1 MFVIGISSINFVK
14 VTFNDVIW
22 YNNKGD
28 SKIEREQAH
37 IVYDIFDTDATF
49 FETKEDA
56 LSALESIKTL
66 NKDGKVTAERFAPD
80 ILEDEKPFNIGSLS
94 VYRMFAA
101 PLSVADIGGEVSR

>member
-1 MFVIGISSINFVK
+1 MYVIGTSTINFVK
-14 VTFNDVIW
+14 VKFDDVIW
-22 YNNKGD
+22 YNNKGG

-80 ILEDEKPFNIGSLS
+80 ILEDEKPFNVDSLS
-94 VYRMFAA
+94 IYRLTAC